1 MNSLVL
7 LGAGGLL
14 LYLMSGKKE
23 SNKEQKNN
31 SSENQIYSFDP
42 NSIQLQPNK
51 PNNGSLGSLNSS
63 SSNSSGNSSSFGSS
77 GSNFGILTPKNTP
90 NKGTFGL
97 KSNPLSAYNK
107 IIVKKVA
114 TPGYFYKISLNDS
127 MYSDPLMKIAVVAYG
142 LMNVPDNV
150 ILNYSRQL
158 NANDYNI
165 RFQHYLS
172 NNYLPFNKRIDT
184 SPVYGTLKQQ
194 FDDSAQGSYRKGNNF
209 PTIYIPLEDEF
220 K

>member
-7 LGAGGLL
+7 LGAGGVL

-23 SNKEQKNN
+23 TKAQKDSAEN
-31 SSENQIYSFDP
+31 SNQIYSVDP
-42 NSIQLQPNK
+42 NSIKFQPNNS
-51 PNNGSLGSLNSS
+51 NNTGSLGSLNSS
-63 SSNSSGNSSSFGSS
+63 NSNSNTGL
-77 GSNFGILTPKNTP
+77 NFGILTPKNFP
-90 NKGTFGL
+90 NKGNFGL
-97 KSNPLSAYNK
+97 KSNPIPAFNK
-107 IIVKKVA
+107 IVVKKVA

-127 MYSDPLMKIAVVAYG
+127 MYPDPLMKVAVVAYG
-142 LMNVPDNV
+142 LMNIPDNV
-150 ILNYSRQL
+150 ILTYSRQL

-165 RFQHYLS
+165 RFQHYFS
-172 NNYLPFNKRIDT
+172 NDYLPFNKRIDT
-184 SPVYGTLKQQ
+184 TPVYGTLKQQ

>member
-7 LGAGGLL
+7 LGAGGVL
-14 LYLMSGKKE
+14 LYLMSNKKE
-23 SNKEQKNN
+23 TKAQKDSAEN
-31 SSENQIYSFDP
+31 SNQIYSVDP
-42 NSIQLQPNK
+42 NSIKFQPNNS
-51 PNNGSLGSLNSS
+51 NNTGSLGSLNSS
-63 SSNSSGNSSSFGSS
+63 NSNSNSTTNVS

-90 NKGTFGL
+90 SKGTFGL
-97 KSNPLSAYNK
+97 KSNPISAYNK
-107 IIVKKVA
+107 IVVKKVA

-127 MYSDPLMKIAVVAYG
+127 MYPDPLMKVTVVAYG
-142 LMNVPDNV
+142 LMNIPDNV
-150 ILNYSRQL
+150 ILTYSRQL

-165 RFQHYLS
+165 RFQHFYT
-172 NNYLPFNKRIDT
+172 NDYLPFNKRIDT
-184 SPVYGTLKQQ
+184 TPVYGTLKQQ

>member
-7 LGAGGLL
+7 LGAGGVL

-23 SNKEQKNN
+23 SKTQKD
-31 SSENQIYSFDP
+31 SSENSNQIYSVDP
-42 NSIQLQPNK
+42 NSIQFQPNK
-51 PNNGSLGSLNSS
+51 PNNNGSLGSLNS
-63 SSNSSGNSSSFGSS
+63 FGSNAS
-77 GSNFGILTPKNTP
+77 GSNNSNIGLNGILTPKNTP

-97 KSNPLSAYNK
+97 KSNSIPAFNK

-127 MYSDPLMKIAVVAYG
+127 MYPDPLMKVAVVAYG
-142 LMNVPDNV
+142 LMNIPDNV
-150 ILNYSRQL
+150 ILTYSRQL

-165 RFQHYLS
+165 RFQHYFS
-172 NNYLPFNKRIDT
+172 NDYLPFNKRIDT
-184 SPVYGTLKQQ
+184 TPVYGTLKQQ